1 MCLESIPQLPPVVE
15 SKSSLDDDSRAR
27 SSSSFKGLS
36 FEIERTFPLQQTI
49 ETVTGTHAQGVI
61 RDVGRRDRARSKKT
75 FLAKSKIAKSRKRK
89 KRKREAWKTSK
100 TKIGIKIAEI
110 LSHHLEPPRAWQ
122 KKRLTLWCREATVI
136 SFSFGRPR
144 LPKAATTYVCTPQSV
159 NDFQDTKLLT
169 GETAWP

>member
-61 RDVGRRDRARSKKT
+61 RDVGRRDRARSKKN

-100 TKIGIKIAEI
+100 TKIGIKLAEI

-122 KKRLTLWCREATVI
+122 KKTHTVVSGSHSYIFLIWPSSPAQGSNNICVYTTKRLWI
-136 SFSFGRPR
+136 
-144 LPKAATTYVCTPQSV
+144 TTFKT
-159 NDFQDTKLLT
+159 
-169 GETAWP
+169 